1 MMPFSVEQE
10 RPPRGEFLAGDS
22 RKRIQAIALGLRAGF
37 GVEVGS
43 WYTVQ
48 VVADA
53 FFPAKQESAQE
64 IATGSLH

>member
-10 RPPRGEFLAGDS
+10 WPPRGEFLAGDS

-48 VVADA
+48 VVADDL
-53 FFPAKQESAQE
+53 FVD
-64 IATGSLH
+64 